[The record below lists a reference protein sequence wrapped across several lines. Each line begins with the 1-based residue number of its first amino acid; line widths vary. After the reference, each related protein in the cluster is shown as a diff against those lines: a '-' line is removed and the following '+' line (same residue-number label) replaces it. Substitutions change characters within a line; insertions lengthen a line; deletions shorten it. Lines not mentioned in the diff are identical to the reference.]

1 MERHERIE
9 SMATPRKNNEPGRNG
24 FRYRPQY
31 GVVVICENETHQEQ
45 VYAQLRRNGY
55 VCKVVAV

>member
-1 MERHERIE
+1 
-9 SMATPRKNNEPGRNG
+9 MATPRKNNEPGRNG